1 MVKRLFFV
9 AGLTQY
15 LGGDD
20 VASGAAIHTALTRH
34 PSILFQIDE
43 FGDWLGEVLGANAA
57 PYRKQIGQRLK
68 TLYSEAGGVVAG
80 TEYADQTKMGK
91 PREDIINPHVCLYGT
106 TTPGQ
111 FWRAIGSGSLEDGLM
126 ARFLVF
132 ISPESYP
139 DECRP
144 ALIPIP
150 SGLIE
155 AFQAIAAGPDRQAD
169 KPAPAMAS
177 NIKPEP
183 YTAPMTPAAQEA
195 YRAMRA
201 AQLAKQ
207 RTNEGSYV
215 TSIAGRMAEN
225 AIKLALVRS
234 ISRDARRPVIDET
247 DIAWGRALAEH
258 CIDTILREAS
268 ENVADTT
275 YGRHVTK
282 ALQLV
287 RRHGPIS
294 EAELFR
300 RGWLVPTRD
309 RTAILRDMVESGM
322 VQASVS
328 EGGYG
333 RGRPTVWYSIPVA

>member
-1 MVKRLFFV
+1 
-9 AGLTQY
+9 
-15 LGGDD
+15 
-20 VASGAAIHTALTRH
+20 
-34 PSILFQIDE
+34 
-43 FGDWLGEVLGANAA
+43 
-57 PYRKQIGQRLK
+57 
-68 TLYSEAGGVVAG
+68 
-80 TEYADQTKMGK
+80 
-91 PREDIINPHVCLYGT
+91 
-106 TTPGQ
+106 
-111 FWRAIGSGSLEDGLM
+111 M

-139 DECRP
+139 DERDL
-144 ALIPIP
+144 ALLPMP

-155 AFQAIAAGPDRQAD
+155 AFQAIASGAGEA
-169 KPAPAMAS
+169 KGNLAGVMAS

-183 YTAPMTPAAQEA
+183 YTVPMTAGAEDA
-195 YRAMRA
+195 YYAMRK
-201 AQLAKQ
+201 AQLTKQ
-207 RTNEGSYV
+207 RTNEGSYI

-225 AIKLALVRS
+225 AIKLSLVRS

-275 YGRHVTK
+275 YGRYVSK

-300 RGWLVPTRD
+300 RGWNLPARD
-309 RTAILRDMVESGM
+309 RGDILRIMVEAGM
-322 VQASVS
+322 VEARMS

-333 RGRPTVWYSIPVA
+333 KGRPTIWYSIPEA